1 MDPRGPALGIDI
13 GTGKIAAVILDPAG
27 SVLAVVSRPHQAA
40 ISAPPGHSEQ
50 DPQKLYSVARDVV
63 RELPDPLRKQVRSIG
78 LTGQMHGVVLVD
90 GQNHPVGP
98 LITWQDQR
106 VLADNFFS
114 ALQDRLNKW
123 IFVGYGF
130 VTLSYLCA
138 KQLLLPGTACGATIH
153 AWLASRLCGLSRPV
167 LDPTDARSWGL
178 YDGLSEGGWDHSEI
192 EKAQIPQNIIPD
204 IVPTGSQIGSLTE
217 LMAAEFGL
225 PRGTAVF
232 AALGDNQA
240 SVIATLDYPQT
251 DLGLTLGT
259 GGQLSAVVELDE
271 KYFKG
276 MEQQRFED
284 RYEELTGRHP
294 GKAKYRK
301 VISESYEL
309 RPYLGGKQ
317 RLAVAALLCGGS
329 AWNWLADTV
338 HRWMADLGAAPIDTT
353 ELFARLNTT
362 ELFAR
367 LNELG
372 LKSHSTV
379 LVRPHFLGERFDP
392 ELRGRIDGLD
402 INPLDLG
409 AIARS
414 VAMGIADSMR
424 IMMPFHIL
432 NKRKRIVASGNAL
445 RRNPLLVK
453 AAEEVFDLPVVLSP
467 WTEEAACGA
476 AKIALGA
483 IL

>member
-27 SVLAVVSRPHQAA
+27 SILAVASRPHQAA
-40 ISAPPGHSEQ
+40 ISAPPGHFEQ

-63 RELPDPLRKQVRSIG
+63 RELPESFRKQVRSVG

-90 GQNHPVGP
+90 GQNLPVSP

-106 VLADNFFS
+106 VLTDNFF
-114 ALQDRLNKW
+114 ADLQDRLNKW
-123 IFVGYGF
+123 VFVGYGLI
-130 VTLSYLCA
+130 TLAYLCA
-138 KQLLLPGTACGATIH
+138 KNMLPSNAACGSTIH
-153 AWLASRLCGLSRPV
+153 AWLASRLCGMDRPV
-167 LDPTDARSWGL
+167 LDPTDAHSWGMM
-178 YDGLSEGGWDHSEI
+178 DGLLEDRWDRTEI
-192 EKAQIPQNIIPD
+192 SLAGVPQHILPE
-204 IVPTGSQIGSLTE
+204 IVPTGKHIGILTE
-217 LMAAEFGL
+217 KMAAEFGL
-225 PRGTAVF
+225 PVGAAIF

-240 SVIATLDYPQT
+240 SLLATLENPQT

-259 GGQLSAVVELDE
+259 GGQLSAVIQLDQ
-271 KYFKG
+271 KLIKDLD
-276 MEQQRFED
+276 QQHFED

-294 GKAKYRK
+294 GKAKNRK
-301 VISESYEL
+301 AISESFEF

-329 AWNWLADTV
+329 AWNWLAETV
-338 HRWMADLGAAPIDTT
+338 HQWMKDVEAAPVETGQ
-353 ELFARLNTT
+353 
-362 ELFAR
+362 LFAR
-367 LNELG
+367 LNEMG
-372 LKSHSTV
+372 LNSRSEV

-392 ELRGRIDGLD
+392 DLRGRIDGLGT
-402 INPLDLG
+402 NPLDLG
-409 AIARS
+409 CLARG
-414 VAMGIADSMR
+414 VAMGIADSLR

-453 AAEEVFDLPVVLSP
+453 AAEEVFGLPVVLSP

-483 IL
+483 TL